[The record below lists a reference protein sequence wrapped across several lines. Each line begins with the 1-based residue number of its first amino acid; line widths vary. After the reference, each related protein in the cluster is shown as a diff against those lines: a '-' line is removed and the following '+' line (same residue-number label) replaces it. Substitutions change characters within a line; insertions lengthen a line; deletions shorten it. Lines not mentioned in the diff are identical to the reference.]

1 MATSPTGIDAHLV
14 RCGFRR
20 LPPLEPLPTPR
31 AVEANGRAAGFSLPP
46 DYVDFCARH
55 GTGAFDRTVMLPLPP
70 GCALGPE
77 FRVDVLFGVGGDPD
91 RDALALV
98 AGTYEDRLPA
108 GAIPIGTDPGG
119 NLLLLGCGPLTG
131 VFAWDHEHRELA
143 DGELDRRTDDLRG
156 SGIDVSLY
164 DIDQLLWLWDESFP
178 ERVRNPTGYGNLYL
192 IASSFANTAAALLV
206 RT

>member
-1 MATSPTGIDAHLV
+1 MATSPNGIDADLI

-20 LPPLEPLPTPR
+20 LPPVGPLPTPQV
-31 AVEANGRAAGFSLPP
+31 VESAGRAAGFSLPS
-46 DYVDFCARH
+46 DYVDFCARF
-55 GTGAFDRTVMLPLPP
+55 GAGAFDRTVMLALPP

-91 RDALALV
+91 RDALVLV

-108 GAIPIGTDPGG
+108 GSIPIGTDPGG

-143 DGELDRRTDDLRG
+143 DGEFDRRVDDLRG
-156 SGIDVSLY
+156 AGIDVSLY

-178 ERVRNPTGYGNLYL
+178 DRVRNPTGYGNLYRL
-192 IASSFANTAAALLV
+192 ADSFAEMCAALRV